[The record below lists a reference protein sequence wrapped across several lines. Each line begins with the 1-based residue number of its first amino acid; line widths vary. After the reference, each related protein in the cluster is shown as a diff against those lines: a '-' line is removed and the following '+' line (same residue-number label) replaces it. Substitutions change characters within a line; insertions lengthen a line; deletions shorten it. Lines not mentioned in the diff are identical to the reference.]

1 MLPGKSFKAPG
12 PPQTMPQLCLPL
24 EHECI
29 SIPVGQ
35 AAVQMGSAHWELY
48 CLEHDI
54 QPSGTVPSNKRHW
67 GAALTPFNTIS
78 KTGLASTCLGLS
90 LWTWSLL
97 S

>member
-12 PPQTMPQLCLPL
+12 PPQTVPQLCFPL

-35 AAVQMGSAHWELY
+35 AGVQMGSAYWELY

-54 QPSGTVPSNKRHW
+54 QPSGTMPSNK
-67 GAALTPFNTIS
+67 ALGSCTDSFQHHQ
-78 KTGLASTCLGLS
+78 
-90 LWTWSLL
+90 
-97 S
+97 